1 LEEILPAK
9 RVFVSEIQRDTV
21 VNDVFMVV
29 RKGVYLGKN
38 NARYMAVRL
47 RDKTGSIEGRVWE
60 RVDELSSGFE
70 RNDLVRVEGKG
81 RLFQDTV
88 QLNVTQIQKVEGE
101 MILSDMAAFYP
112 ECESSVQSSKEEF
125 LALVD
130 GIKEPNLVSL
140 FSALK
145 RRPDILEKFFAL
157 PAGVGI
163 HHVSVGGLLEHSV
176 SVAKMAKNIVP
187 LTGADEDIA
196 VAGCLLHDIGKTE
209 ELTVKGGFAYSD
221 RGQLLG
227 HVTLGVMILDQLVSE
242 ISEFPTYL
250 NDILQHIII
259 SHHGEAEW
267 GSPKRPMCAEAL
279 IVHYLDNLDAKIM
292 GVREHMRENMEDEK
306 WTQYHRAYETRFYRL
321 PER

>member
-1 LEEILPAK
+1 LPAK
-9 RVFVSEIQRDTV
+9 RIFVNEIERDTI

-38 NARYMAVRL
+38 NTRYMAVRL
-47 RDKTGSIEGRVWE
+47 RDRTGSIEGRVWE

-70 RNDLVRVEGKG
+70 RNDLVRVEGRG
-81 RLFQDTV
+81 RVYQEAI
-88 QLNVTQIQKVEGE
+88 QLNVTQIKKVEGE
-101 MILSDMAAFYP
+101 MILSDMTAFYP
-112 ECESSVQSSKEEF
+112 ECESSIQSSKEEF
-125 LALVD
+125 FALID
-130 GIKEPNLVSL
+130 QIRNPNLINL
-140 FSALK
+140 FDALK
-145 RRPDILEKFFAL
+145 GRPDILEKFFVL

-176 SVAKMAKNIVP
+176 SVAKMAKAVTP
-187 LTGADEDIA
+187 FTGADEDIT

-227 HVTLGVMILDQLVSE
+227 HITLGVMILDGLISE
-242 ISEFPTYL
+242 LKEFPTYL

-267 GSPKRPMCAEAL
+267 GSPKKPMCTEAL
-279 IVHYLDNLDAKIM
+279 MVHYLDNLDAKVM
-292 GVREHMRENMEDEK
+292 GVKEHMRENMEDEK
-306 WTQYHRAYETRFYRL
+306 WTQYHRAYESRFYRL
-321 PER
+321 PDK

>member
-1 LEEILPAK
+1 LPAK
-9 RVFVSEIQRDTV
+9 RIFVNEIQRDTI

-38 NARYMAVRL
+38 NTRYMAVRL

-60 RVDELSSGFE
+60 RVDELSSCFE

-81 RLFQDTV
+81 RVFQDAV

-101 MILSDMAAFYP
+101 MILSDMTAFYP
-112 ECESSVQSSKEEF
+112 ECESSIQSSKEEF
-125 LALVD
+125 FAMVD
-130 GIKEPNLVSL
+130 QIKEPNLVSL
-140 FSALK
+140 FDALK
-145 RRPDILEKFFAL
+145 RRPDILEKFFVL
-157 PAGVGI
+157 PAGIGI

-176 SVAKMAKNIVP
+176 SVAKMARGVIP
-187 LTGADEDIA
+187 FTGADQDIT

-209 ELTVKGGFAYSD
+209 ELFVKGGFAYSD

-227 HVTLGVMILDQLVSE
+227 HVTLGVMILDQLISE
-242 ISEFPTYL
+242 IEGFPTYL

-292 GVREHMRENMEDEK
+292 GVKEHMRENMEDET

>member
-1 LEEILPAK
+1 MPGK
-9 RVFVSEIQRDTV
+9 RVFVNEIVRDTV

-38 NARYMAVRL
+38 NTRYMAVRL

-60 RVDELSSGFE
+60 RVDELSTGFE

-81 RLFQDTV
+81 RVYQEAV
-88 QLNVTQIQKVEGE
+88 QLNVTQIRKVEADLA
-101 MILSDMAAFYP
+101 LSDMTAFYP
-112 ECESSVQSSKEEF
+112 ECESSIETSKEEF
-125 LALVD
+125 FALI
-130 GIKEPNLVSL
+130 GQFKEPNLVAL
-140 FSALK
+140 FDALK
-145 RRPDILEKFFAL
+145 KRPDILERFFVL

-176 SVAKMAKNIVP
+176 SVAKMAKNVIP
-187 LTGADEDIA
+187 FTGADEEIT

-227 HVTLGVMILDQLVSE
+227 HIALGVMILEDL
-242 ISEFPTYL
+242 ISGLKDFPTYL
-250 NDILQHIII
+250 GDILQHIII

-279 IVHYLDNLDAKIM
+279 MVHYLDNLDAKVM

-306 WTQYHRAYETRFYRL
+306 WTQYHRAYESRFYRL
-321 PER
+321 PEK